1 MEARRGP
8 QEVPWPTSQTRRGPG
23 ARRRRGAPARGSGR
37 RGARARRVLA
47 AARRPAPAPDPRPL
61 RPHRP
66 WSVGGRRLA
75 RRRHGGHAP
84 RLVRGRP
91 PGVAPLPLRRR
102 PAAHRRSAAPPVVR
116 AAVLVHRAAGDRRVG
131 QLAEARASVAEAR
144 RILDTERGIP
154 LSAPASRCRRPPRS
168 SRGWCSPTSGRS
180 RPRATSC
187 ARRRRC
193 PSATWCGRDRLEC
206 RGALAYVAYCLGE
219 VAEAEDLVRQ
229 ARELLSDDA
238 AGAALARSGF
248 RAPAEIAAA
257 LIAVDAT
264 RRDEARVLLDDLR
277 PACAGTDWE
286 LLGCYAEA
294 TVDAIR
300 GLRLDALDHLRRLH
314 NLGTAWQ
321 EHGPLP
327 VMRDVLRASLLAH
340 LGQTA
345 AAWDLL
351 RTVAPT
357 EHHSTCPAMVAG
369 RLRVLADD
377 HTGAL
382 AEVAGCLALG
392 DGHSGRTLVDV
403 LLVVAA
409 AHRGLGDHAR
419 SDHALR
425 SGGAAGDDHV
435 GHPPAVRGVPGH
447 RHDGAARPGAGTRP
461 AARRA
466 PDDGG
471 DARRVRA
478 ERVPV
483 PTPSRVD
490 PLSERERAIVACLA
504 EGLTVAGIAARLFI
518 SPNTV
523 KSHVRS
529 AYRKLDAST
538 RAEAVDRARALGHD
552 LRPGSGAWIPPGSA
566 WSRTTPGT
574 TQGADPRGDRR
585 PERCAVVRAT

>member
-1 MEARRGP
+1 MADDEPVEVLERAVDEALERGDPAAAAHALAASWPQHVDLHPRRI
-8 QEVPWPTSQTRRGPG
+8 RDLYDRIAPG
-23 ARRRRGAPARGSGR
+23 AWEDDAWLVAGMAATHRGSSEADR
-37 RGARARRVLA
+37 RA
-47 AARRPAPAPDPRPL
+47 
-61 RPHRP
+61 
-66 WSVGGRRLA
+66 S
-75 RRRHGGHAP
+75 
-84 RLVRGRP
+84 
-91 PGVAPLPLRRR
+91 LPY
-102 PAAHRRSAAPPVVR
+102 RSAVDLLLTADPTPPPVVR

-154 LSAPASRCRRPPRS
+154 LGTRISLQASAALQQGLVLAHLGAFTAARDELRTAEALSERHLVRS
-168 SRGWCSPTSGRS
+168 
-180 RPRATSC
+180 
-187 ARRRRC
+187 
-193 PSATWCGRDRLEC
+193 DRLEC

-229 ARELLSDDA
+229 ARELLSDDE

-264 RRDEARVLLDDLR
+264 RRDEARALLDDLR

-377 HTGAL
+377 HAGAL

-419 SDHALR
+419 SDHALDR
-425 SGGAAGDDHV
+425 
-435 GHPPAVRGVPGH
+435 
-447 RHDGAARPGAGTRP
+447 AARQATTTGILRP
-461 AARRA
+461 FAVFPATATTELLDRALERDQLPDVRRMLE
-466 PDDGG
+466 
-471 DARRVRA
+471 RLRA
-478 ERVPV
+478 DRVPV
-483 PTPSRVD
+483 DAVPVD

-552 LRPGSGAWIPPGSA
+552 LRPGS
-566 WSRTTPGT
+566 
-574 TQGADPRGDRR
+574 D
-585 PERCAVVRAT
+585 